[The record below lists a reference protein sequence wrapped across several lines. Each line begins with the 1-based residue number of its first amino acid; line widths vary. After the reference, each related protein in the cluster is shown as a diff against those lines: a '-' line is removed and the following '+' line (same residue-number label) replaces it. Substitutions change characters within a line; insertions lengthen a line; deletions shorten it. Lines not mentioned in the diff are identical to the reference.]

1 MDITKLEDFIREAL
15 KSIEKLQFHSEK
27 TGTGVT
33 RIATK
38 PLQCIKQKDKSG
50 SFQCRLIPFKL
61 STVLVQY
68 LNTFGYRAVK

>member
-27 TGTGVT
+27 TDTGVT

-38 PLQCIKQKDKSG
+38 PLQCD

-61 STVLVQY
+61 STGKEKQKDLKFY
-68 LNTFGYRAVK
+68 